1 MNKPLHCKSFSEY
14 ELLDCGNQYKLE
26 RFGEFVLSRPEPQ
39 AIWSI
44 SQSEEEWMNNTHVHF
59 NRDNSNPEKGNWS
72 KKRPMP
78 DQWKVNYH
86 YKSMRLIFRLGTTSF
101 KHIGLFPEQAENW
114 NFIFD
119 QVSVLKSQKLEVKV
133 LNMFAYT
140 GGASLAAKAAG
151 ADVVHVDSVKQ
162 VVTWSKENMELSG
175 LEGIRWVVEDAM
187 KFVKREQKRGSI
199 YQGIILDPPAY
210 GRGPDGEKWV
220 IEDDLN
226 EMLKICSQLLDK
238 TGFLVLN
245 LYSMGYSPIIAQTLV
260 KSHFGNDIKI
270 DFGEMYFEDK
280 FNKQMPLGI
289 YARFCR

>member
-1 MNKPLHCKSFSEY
+1 MNIPLHCKSFSDY
-14 ELLDCGNQYKLE
+14 ELLDSGNQYKLE

-59 NRDNSNPEKGNWS
+59 NRDNSNPEKGNWT
-72 KKRPMP
+72 KKKPMP
-78 DQWKVNYH
+78 DQWKVSYH
-86 YKSMRLIFRLGTTSF
+86 YKSMKLIFRLGTTSF

-119 QVSVLKSQKLEVKV
+119 QVSVLKTKKQEVKV

-187 KFVKREQKRGSI
+187 KFVKREQKRGST

-220 IEDDLN
+220 IEDDLD
-226 EMLKICSQLLDK
+226 EMLKVCSQLLDK

-260 KSHFGNDIKI
+260 KSHFGKEIRI

-280 FNKQMPLGI
+280 FSKQMPLGI
-289 YARFCR
+289 YARFSR